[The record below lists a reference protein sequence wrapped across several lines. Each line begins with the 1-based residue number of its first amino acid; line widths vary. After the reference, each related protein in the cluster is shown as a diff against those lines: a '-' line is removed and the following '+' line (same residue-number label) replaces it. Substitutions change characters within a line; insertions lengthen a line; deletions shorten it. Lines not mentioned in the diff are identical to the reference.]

1 MEIPFGIENKHNKQ
15 ILKIPRFSTSN
26 ACIVQ
31 DSNPSNVLTL
41 PLKPSLKALQSE
53 AFNKPVLEAQLDGN
67 NRKTAWN
74 SDLQWNNDLIFDHNV
89 LVNYANAVNRA

>member
-31 DSNPSNVLTL
+31 DSNPFNLLTL
-41 PLKPSLKALQSE
+41 SLKPQVLSLQSE
-53 AFNKPVLEAQLDGN
+53 ALNKPVLEAQLDGN
-67 NRKTAWN
+67 CKETAWN
-74 SDLQWNNDLIFDHNV
+74 SDLEWNNDLIFDHNV